1 MAYKKSARATAPK
14 GSGTGK
20 AKATAVLKKW
30 ERTKAAFVKAH
41 FDPARQRYTLD
52 TYGSGLIELA
62 SEICT
67 DAVDKGKPK
76 VARKVEGAIS
86 KIHDALDTLRGALDK
101 LAK

>member
-1 MAYKKSARATAPK
+1 MRTKKDAPR
-14 GSGTGK
+14 GSETGK

-30 ERTKAAFVKAH
+30 EQTKAAFVKAH

-67 DAVDKGKPK
+67 DAVDKGNPK
-76 VARKVEGAIS
+76 VDGAIS
-86 KIHDALDTLRGALDK
+86 KIHDALDTLRGALDELTK
-101 LAK
+101 

>member
-1 MAYKKSARATAPK
+1 MRKAAQEEDK
-14 GSGTGK
+14 TGK
-20 AKATAVLKKW
+20 AKAIAELKRR
-30 ERTKAAFVKAH
+30 EEAKAAFIKQH

-52 TYGSGLIELA
+52 IYGANLIELA

-86 KIHDALDTLRGALDK
+86 KIHDALDTLRGALDE